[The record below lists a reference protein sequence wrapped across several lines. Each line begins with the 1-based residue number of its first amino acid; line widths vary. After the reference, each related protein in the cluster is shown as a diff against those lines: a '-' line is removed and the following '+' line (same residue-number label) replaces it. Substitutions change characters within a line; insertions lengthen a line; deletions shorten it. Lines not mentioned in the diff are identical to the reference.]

1 MADWMNKPM
10 PPGWEQKF
18 DPRVNRYYYVNHATS
33 ERVKNKSLSK
43 SYNLKILIFLNFW
56 FVE

>member
-18 DPRVNRYYYVNHATS
+18 DPRVNRYYYVNHATRK
-33 ERVKNKSLSK
+33 RVI
-43 SYNLKILIFLNFW
+43 KIRVNRYLQYFTFDK
-56 FVE
+56 